1 MNASGGSRIAW
12 AISERERRI
21 MRQLSRRPGKDDPDE
36 DLHDFM
42 GAGHADR

>member
-1 MNASGGSRIAW
+1 MNVNGGSRIAW

-21 MRQLSRRPGKDDPDE
+21 MRQLSRKTGQDNPDE
-36 DLHDFM
+36 DLRNFM